1 MSGLVVDVVFRDQV
15 LETVPFDRPTLRVGR
30 MPENDLVI
38 DNLAV
43 SRFHA
48 RLQLEER
55 RVFLEDAGSEN
66 GCLVNDERVAGRRE
80 IAPGDRIQIGKH
92 ELRVRSASADDGGGR
107 RAGRRKSDGFDG
119 ARTYLVGMQPVASPA
134 PQAEAPLSRV
144 APAAQAKEEIPM
156 SEKRSAPV
164 SVPVGVATK
173 GHELDF
179 EFGGTL
185 GDEAESVAAPASAAP
200 AAVMHAGFLVQH
212 QGKLERVVA
221 WRKDQLVAGRA
232 ADCDVL
238 LGVDEVSRK
247 HARFERVED
256 RFEVCD
262 LGSVNGTFVNGQR
275 VERKALQV
283 GDVVQIEGFKLT
295 FVLDRQPIDEMVAPP
310 APAPVVEAPA
320 PSHQDT
326 FFAMTMLQEEMPPA
340 LGFGEAL
347 AKPAPVEESAPL
359 VNAVEAEAVALPE
372 GDLFADELDEVVPIA
387 EEIEKPET
395 PVAAPLR
402 GSSRATSVQDLGR
415 VSAPKLG
422 EREVVFELRVRVEL
436 LPPALRE
443 AFEAAGATELV
454 LPAELRVKA

>member
-1 MSGLVVDVVFRDQV
+1 
-15 LETVPFDRPTLRVGR
+15 
-30 MPENDLVI
+30 
-38 DNLAV
+38 
-43 SRFHA
+43 
-48 RLQLEER
+48 
-55 RVFLEDAGSEN
+55 
-66 GCLVNDERVAGRRE
+66 
-80 IAPGDRIQIGKH
+80 
-92 ELRVRSASADDGGGR
+92 
-107 RAGRRKSDGFDG
+107 
-119 ARTYLVGMQPVASPA
+119 
-134 PQAEAPLSRV
+134 
-144 APAAQAKEEIPM
+144 
-156 SEKRSAPV
+156 
-164 SVPVGVATK
+164 
-173 GHELDF
+173 
-179 EFGGTL
+179 
-185 GDEAESVAAPASAAP
+185 
-200 AAVMHAGFLVQH
+200 MHAGFLVQH

-221 WRKDQLVAGRA
+221 WRKDQLVAGRS

-238 LGVDEVSRK
+238 LGVDEVSRR

-310 APAPVVEAPA
+310 APPPAAEPPA

-340 LGFGEAL
+340 PGFSEAL
-347 AKPAPVEESAPL
+347 AQPAPVEERAPL
-359 VNAVEAEAVALPE
+359 ADAVEAEAVALPE
-372 GDLFADELDEVVPIA
+372 GDLFADELDEVVPVA

-422 EREVVFELRVRVEL
+422 EREIVFELRVRAEL
-436 LPPALRE
+436 LPPVLRE
-443 AFEAAGATELV
+443 AFEAAGVTELV